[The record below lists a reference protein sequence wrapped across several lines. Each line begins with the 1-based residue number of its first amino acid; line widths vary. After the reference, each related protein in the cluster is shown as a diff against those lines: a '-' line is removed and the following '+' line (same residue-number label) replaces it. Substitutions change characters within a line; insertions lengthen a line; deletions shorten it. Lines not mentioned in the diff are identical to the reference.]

1 MSREP
6 GRRFQRL
13 CVYGGSSSKV
23 SEEYLRLASTLGETL
38 AKRKIGL
45 VFGGGKVGLMGAVAD
60 AVLAHEGEVIG
71 VIPRDMVELEQ
82 AHQGCTSLRVVDTM
96 HERKALM
103 ASLADGFIAL
113 PGGWGT
119 LDEIAEVT
127 TWTQLNIHLK
137 PVGLLNRAGYW
148 DHLLLWAEKACQ
160 EGFMTA
166 TSAKMLLASDDPEA
180 LLELLATA
188 ELPAEFR
195 WQPPVLPKEPLP
207 LQEGQLVTVGQ
218 RPLRVGLAIGE
229 GAYARVFGAVCEETG
244 QEVAIKE
251 MRCGQGAGI
260 LPDASLQRANYEVK
274 VMRLLSEPSEEG
286 EALRVPKFL
295 DHQFWDLAPAEPGA
309 FLCRVAMTRRPGQA
323 LISWLEE
330 RSVCSSPAASTTS
343 YCSDFLRAALSAREL
358 LSQLAPTFAQLNSIA
373 MHRDVN
379 ARNIL
384 VFCPNSALEGGHA
397 APKDTSS
404 LEFTLLDFG
413 SSLDFHTWSAT
424 TGEGSWSVENPTGDA
439 RYWGPAS
446 WVRFLHGPHAM
457 SDGLQQQYSQGLDA
471 FALGICTLEVLS
483 KLHGSFSLPKEA
495 GEDPQIEL
503 MESINQFQKAWS
515 RYWSFA
521 ILCFEKLAEYSQM
534 VCFNEQ
540 QRATQLWEDTLWL
553 CSAPPHRVRA
563 LRVARL
569 RECRLR
575 IREVVG
581 LREGSQVLRN
591 LACSILFRPARRGR
605 PTAM

>member
-127 TWTQLNIHLK
+127 TWTQGGFCSTTPPKPRSAEPPEDPDRTCMAGRLRLNIHLK

-188 ELPAEFR
+188 ELPD
-195 WQPPVLPKEPLP
+195 
-207 LQEGQLVTVGQ
+207 
-218 RPLRVGLAIGE
+218 
-229 GAYARVFGAVCEETG
+229 
-244 QEVAIKE
+244 IKE
-251 MRCGQGAGI
+251 KI
-260 LPDASLQRANYEVK
+260 
-274 VMRLLSEPSEEG
+274 
-286 EALRVPKFL
+286 
-295 DHQFWDLAPAEPGA
+295 
-309 FLCRVAMTRRPGQA
+309 
-323 LISWLEE
+323 
-330 RSVCSSPAASTTS
+330 VCSQAAF
-343 YCSDFLRAALSAREL
+343 D
-358 LSQLAPTFAQLNSIA
+358 
-373 MHRDVN
+373 
-379 ARNIL
+379 
-384 VFCPNSALEGGHA
+384 
-397 APKDTSS
+397 K
-404 LEFTLLDFG
+404 
-413 SSLDFHTWSAT
+413 
-424 TGEGSWSVENPTGDA
+424 VEA
-439 RYWGPAS
+439 
-446 WVRFLHGPHAM
+446 
-457 SDGLQQQYSQGLDA
+457 
-471 FALGICTLEVLS
+471 
-483 KLHGSFSLPKEA
+483 K
-495 GEDPQIEL
+495 
-503 MESINQFQKAWS
+503 
-515 RYWSFA
+515 
-521 ILCFEKLAEYSQM
+521 
-534 VCFNEQ
+534 
-540 QRATQLWEDTLWL
+540 
-553 CSAPPHRVRA
+553 
-563 LRVARL
+563 VAK
-569 RECRLR
+569 
-575 IREVVG
+575 
-581 LREGSQVLRN
+581 
-591 LACSILFRPARRGR
+591 
-605 PTAM
+605 

>member
-71 VIPRDMVELEQ
+71 VIPRTGGATLRTRRFERA

-127 TWTQLNIHLK
+127 TWTQ
-137 PVGLLNRAGYW
+137 R
-148 DHLLLWAEKACQ
+148 
-160 EGFMTA
+160 FMTA

-188 ELPAEFR
+188 ELPDIKEKIVCSQAAFDKVEAKEFR

-295 DHQFWDLAPAEPGA
+295 DHQPRSNQTTGFGGGEMSNENCGAMSEFWDLAPAEPGA

-330 RSVCSSPAASTTS
+330 
-343 YCSDFLRAALSAREL
+343 SA
-358 LSQLAPTFAQLNSIA
+358 
-373 MHRDVN
+373 
-379 ARNIL
+379 
-384 VFCPNSALEGGHA
+384 
-397 APKDTSS
+397 
-404 LEFTLLDFG
+404 
-413 SSLDFHTWSAT
+413 
-424 TGEGSWSVENPTGDA
+424 
-439 RYWGPAS
+439 
-446 WVRFLHGPHAM
+446 
-457 SDGLQQQYSQGLDA
+457 
-471 FALGICTLEVLS
+471 
-483 KLHGSFSLPKEA
+483 
-495 GEDPQIEL
+495 
-503 MESINQFQKAWS
+503 
-515 RYWSFA
+515 
-521 ILCFEKLAEYSQM
+521 
-534 VCFNEQ
+534 
-540 QRATQLWEDTLWL
+540 
-553 CSAPPHRVRA
+553 
-563 LRVARL
+563 
-569 RECRLR
+569 
-575 IREVVG
+575 
-581 LREGSQVLRN
+581 
-591 LACSILFRPARRGR
+591 
-605 PTAM
+605 